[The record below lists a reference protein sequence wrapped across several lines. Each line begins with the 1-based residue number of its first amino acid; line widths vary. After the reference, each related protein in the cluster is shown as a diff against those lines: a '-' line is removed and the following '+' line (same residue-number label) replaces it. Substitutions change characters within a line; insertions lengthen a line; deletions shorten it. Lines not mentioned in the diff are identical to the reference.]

1 MVFPASILIV
11 GGQPMKLYRTASGA
25 ILEHEA
31 KFYQLPDPSWD
42 ALISGDDLLTHL
54 QRRTSSLPP
63 LVGLALN
70 DLNMIAPIGS
80 QEVWAAGV
88 TYFRSRDARMEESQ
102 SAGGGSFYDR
112 VYSAD
117 RPELFFKASPHRV
130 VGPNQPV
137 RIRRDSK
144 WNVPEPE
151 LTLVISSSGKI
162 VGYTI
167 GNDMSS
173 RDIEGEN
180 PLYLPQAKV
189 YDGCCALGPGILVS
203 NEMLPK
209 TTAIDL
215 KILRSNEIAF
225 SGKTTVAELKREPKE
240 LAEYLYRESSFPNGC
255 FLLTG
260 TGIIPPSDFTLEV
273 DDRIEIAVDG
283 IGTLTNVVSQIPTP
297 SPSGRG
303 QG

>member
-1 MVFPASILIV
+1 MVFPAGILIV
-11 GGQPMKLYRTASGA
+11 GGQTMKLYRTATGA
-25 ILEHEA
+25 IVEHEGA
-31 KFYQLPDPSWD
+31 FYQLPDPSWD
-42 ALISGDDLLTHL
+42 ALISGDDLLNHL
-54 QRRTSSLPP
+54 QRRINSLSP
-63 LVGLALN
+63 LVGLAMD

-117 RPELFFKASPHRV
+117 RPELFFKAAPHRV
-130 VGPNQPV
+130 VGPNQSV

-151 LTLVISSSGKI
+151 LTLVISSKGQI

-189 YDGCCALGPGILVS
+189 YDGSCALGPGILVS

-209 TTAIDL
+209 TAAIEL
-215 KILRSNEIAF
+215 KIDRAGQVAF
-225 SGKTTVAELKREPKE
+225 SGKTTLAELKRDPRE
-240 LAEYLYRESSFPNGC
+240 LVEYLYRETSFPNGC

-260 TGIIPPSDFTLEV
+260 TGIVPPSTFTLEAG
-273 DDRIEIAVDG
+273 DRISIAIDG
-283 IGTLTNVVSQIPTP
+283 IGVLVNPVSPREAPQ
-297 SPSGRG
+297 
-303 QG
+303 